1 MISKKTSSPKTG
13 LLGAAWLRTSLAL
26 PALPARV
33 ESSLGSQLRT
43 HERPDGRLEQIF
55 PQSYAVTDDPLEHVV
70 FSLKY
75 EGTDL
80 LLLQAIFS
88 KLPAKQVGA
97 FVRSQSTGIYA
108 RKIGFLYE
116 FLTGKALPLGK
127 TTIGGN
133 YVLLL
138 DDGAQITAEP
148 RNVPRWRIRDNLPG
162 TPDFC
167 PTIRLT
173 PALAKKLKTD
183 WGAKARAALKNTPRP
198 LLARA
203 LGYFY
208 AKETRSSFLIER
220 EEPGAGKQERFI
232 AALREAGGTAAARES
247 LAPARLVELQ
257 NKIVDPRYREAAFRT
272 VQNYVGE
279 TLPDFSER
287 VHYVCPPPAQAG
299 TLWQGV
305 VECAQRLESAPPLAQ
320 AAAVA
325 FAFVFIHPFLDG
337 NGRIHRFL
345 LQDTLARRRLLPG
358 GLLVPISA
366 SILADLPAYDRA
378 LEAFSRPLLA
388 RADYQVERDRSLTLR
403 NGAEL
408 LPHWRYPDLTAQ
420 TEYLHTVLEHAIS
433 SIPAEVDF
441 LRKHDAARAA
451 IAGIV
456 DLPARKLDT
465 LLVLL
470 RENSGRLSKRKRG
483 HFAELTDDELKRI
496 ESVWLETW
504 R

>member
-1 MISKKTSSPKTG
+1 MKQKNPSSSRTG
-13 LLGAAWLRTSLAL
+13 LLGAAWLRASLAL
-26 PALPARV
+26 SALPARV
-33 ESSLGSQLRT
+33 ESVLGSQLRS

-55 PQSYAVTDDPLEHVV
+55 PQSYAVPDDPLEHVV

-75 EGTDL
+75 EGADL
-80 LLLQAIFS
+80 LLLQAVFS
-88 KLPAKQVGA
+88 KLPARQVSA
-97 FVRSQSTGIYA
+97 FVQNQSTGIYA
-108 RKIGFLYE
+108 RKIGFLCE
-116 FLTGKALPLGK
+116 FLTGKTLPLGGAV
-127 TTIGGN
+127 IGGN
-133 YVLLL
+133 YVSLL
-138 DDGAQITAEP
+138 DEDAQVTAKP
-148 RNVPRWRIRDNLPG
+148 RNIPRWRIRDNLPG

-173 PALAKKLKTD
+173 PLLNKKLKTD
-183 WGAKARAALKNTPRP
+183 WHAKAQAALKNTPRP
-198 LLARA
+198 LLDRV

-232 AALREAGGTAAARES
+232 AALREAGSRTPAQES
-247 LAPARLVELQ
+247 LAVARLVELQ

-287 VHYVCPPPAQAG
+287 VHYVCPPPAQVNA
-299 TLWQGV
+299 LWNGV
-305 VECAQRLESAPPLAQ
+305 VESAQRLESAPPLVQ

-345 LQDTLARRRLLPG
+345 LQDTLARRRLLPD
-358 GLLVPISA
+358 GLLIPISA
-366 SILADLPAYDRA
+366 SILADMPAYDRA

-403 NGAEL
+403 NGAEM
-408 LPHWRYPDLTAQ
+408 LPHWRYPDLTKQ

-433 SIPAEVDF
+433 SIPEEVDF

-451 IAGIV
+451 IAAIV

-483 HFAELTDDELKRI
+483 HFAELTDGEIKRI
-496 ESVWLETW
+496 ESAWQETW